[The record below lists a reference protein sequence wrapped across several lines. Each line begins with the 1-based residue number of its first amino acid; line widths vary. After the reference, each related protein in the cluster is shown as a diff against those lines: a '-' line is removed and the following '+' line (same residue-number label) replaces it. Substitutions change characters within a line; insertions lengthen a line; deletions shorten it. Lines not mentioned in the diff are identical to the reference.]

1 MKKLIFL
8 MAVVMVAI
16 SCERGVESVEVNT
29 LKTDKYE
36 TKTATASDSTNTA
49 QFEAEVDPS
58 KIVPPRR

>member
-1 MKKLIFL
+1 

-29 LKTDKYE
+29 LKTNKYE
-36 TKTATASDSTNTA
+36 AKATSTSESTNSA